1 MCFLSRDARIELD
14 VRWKFCHGHFVTT
27 ANLVKLIAAFIDA
40 NPFIEDLYKK
50 KKKKLIYD
58 VYRRAMK
65 KETTVEIN

>member
-1 MCFLSRDARIELD
+1 MCYLSRDVRIELD

-50 KKKKLIYD
+50 KKKLIYD
-58 VYRRAMK
+58 VYRREMK

>member
-1 MCFLSRDARIELD
+1 MCFLSRDVRIELD

-50 KKKKLIYD
+50 KKS
-58 VYRRAMK
+58 
-65 KETTVEIN
+65 

>member
-1 MCFLSRDARIELD
+1 MCFLSRDVRIELD

-50 KKKKLIYD
+50 KKKLIYD
-58 VYRRAMK
+58 VYRREMK

>member
-1 MCFLSRDARIELD
+1 MCFLSRDVRIELD

-50 KKKKLIYD
+50 KKKLIYD
-58 VYRRAMK
+58 VYRKEMK

>member
-50 KKKKLIYD
+50 KKKVDL
-58 VYRRAMK
+58 RRVQK
-65 KETTVEIN
+65 GDEERNDSGN